1 MALSRDFYPLLD
13 AVKYIFQ
20 APGGVFMVRAITLE
34 NQGAET
40 LTIAPP
46 SSMKAFEKAE
56 NKAELLNLGLVGNG
70 YLKKKISPESLKWL
84 KTHGWADP
92 QEPFNPH
99 HSVSGRGDLSL
110 DAILE
115 FALESWVTAYG
126 VTPETPLSLHV
137 SLEDQEY
144 IAAKFLTLDRETF
157 AYMIPGF
164 TPNIVLEPAP
174 PKRKRAP
181 KKESK
186 PQITTQDKPV
196 KKVQRPPQETQPA
209 EGEAKGSLK
218 VGNKGSI
225 KVSIQGESRKI
236 TGTILGFERGKIRL
250 EVKGSPYVK
259 DQVFLVPENK
269 VSPN

>member
-1 MALSRDFYPLLD
+1 MALSRDFHPLLE
-13 AVKYIFQ
+13 AVKYIFL
-20 APGGVFMVRAITLE
+20 APGGVFMVSSITME

-70 YLKKKISPESLKWL
+70 YLKKKISPDSLKWL
-84 KTHGWADP
+84 KSHGWADP

-99 HSVSGRGDLSL
+99 HSVSGRGDLTL
-110 DAILE
+110 EAILE
-115 FALESWVTAYG
+115 FALESWVNAYS
-126 VTPETPLSLHV
+126 VTPQTPLSLHV

-144 IAAKFLTLDRETF
+144 IASHFLTLDRETF

-164 TPNIVLEPAP
+164 TPNLVLEPAP

-181 KKESK
+181 KKQSTLENSTK
-186 PQITTQDKPV
+186 AKPV
-196 KKVQRPPQETQPA
+196 KQVQRTSPETKPQEAQT
-209 EGEAKGSLK
+209 KGALK
-218 VGNKGSI
+218 VGNLASI

-250 EVKGSPYVK
+250 EVKGSPFVK
-259 DQVFLVPENK
+259 DQVFLVPEDK

>member
-1 MALSRDFYPLLD
+1 MALGRDFYPLLD

-99 HSVSGRGDLSL
+99 HSVSGRGGLSL

>member
-56 NKAELLNLGLVGNG
+56 KKAELLNLGLVGNG

-115 FALESWVTAYG
+115 FALESWVIAYA
-126 VTPETPLSLHV
+126 VTPQTPLSLHV

-157 AYMIPGF
+157 AFMIPGF
-164 TPNIVLEPAP
+164 TPNLVLEPAP
-174 PKRKRAP
+174 PKRKRAA
-181 KKESK
+181 KKANTPEKSI
-186 PQITTQDKPV
+186 QEKPV
-196 KKVQRPPQETQPA
+196 KKVQRASRETKPEETQ
-209 EGEAKGSLK
+209 AKGALK
-218 VGNKGSI
+218 VGNLASI
-225 KVSIQGESRKI
+225 KVSIQSESRKI

-259 DQVFLVPENK
+259 DQVFLVPEDK

>member
-1 MALSRDFYPLLD
+1 MALSRDFHPLLE
-13 AVKYIFQ
+13 AVKYIFL
-20 APGGVFMVRAITLE
+20 APGGVFMVSSITME

-56 NKAELLNLGLVGNG
+56 NKAELLNLGLVGNT
-70 YLKKKISPESLKWL
+70 YLRKKISPDSLKWL
-84 KTHGWADP
+84 KSHGWADP

-110 DAILE
+110 HAILE
-115 FALESWVTAYG
+115 FALESWVIAYG
-126 VTPETPLSLHV
+126 VSPQTPLSLHV

-144 IAAKFLTLDRETF
+144 IAANFLTLNRETF

-164 TPNIVLEPAP
+164 ITNLVLEPAP
-174 PKRKRAP
+174 PKRKR
-181 KKESK
+181 ESK
-186 PQITTQDKPV
+186 KQASPERSAQEKPP
-196 KKVQRPPQETQPA
+196 KKVQPFHPETKP
-209 EGEAKGSLK
+209 EEAQANGALR
-218 VGNKGSI
+218 VGYLASI
-225 KVSIQGESRKI
+225 KVSIQGENRKI

-250 EVKGSPYVK
+250 EVKGSPFVK
-259 DQVFLVPENK
+259 DQVFLVPEDK